1 MITPVLSPERYTIE
15 RAICAKA
22 QAYAE
27 SVMCEGGTVRA
38 RVAGREYTGRG
49 FGECSRRKRVAWAD
63 LPEPTRAA
71 ILYYLEE

>member
-1 MITPVLSPERYTIE
+1 MITPVLSPERYAIE

-27 SVMCEGGTVRA
+27 SVMCEGGTIRA

-49 FGECSRRKRVAWAD
+49 FGECMAVMFRETAASKRKRGASK
-63 LPEPTRAA
+63 E
-71 ILYYLEE
+71 